1 MAVKAYNAQAIL
13 NNEKDKMMVAANR
26 IVYKTVKNKADI
38 SAYEKLC
45 VEIVDANYEFISTY
59 NSIIVEMLGL
69 MGV

>member
-1 MAVKAYNAQAIL
+1 
-13 NNEKDKMMVAANR
+13 MMVASNK
-26 IVYKTVKNKADI
+26 IVYKVIKNKADA